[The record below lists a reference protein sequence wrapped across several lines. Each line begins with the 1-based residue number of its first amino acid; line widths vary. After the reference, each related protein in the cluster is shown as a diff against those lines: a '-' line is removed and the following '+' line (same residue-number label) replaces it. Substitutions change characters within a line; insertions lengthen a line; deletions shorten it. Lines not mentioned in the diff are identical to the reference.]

1 MNNWWSELEIMK
13 RNVAEQ
19 QEQLQLAYIKIKEL
33 SDTFNKERNDF
44 GYIVVNDKR
53 WQDNSDGWVRSM
65 HASNERKQKRMSQQG
80 YKVEIVFTQPLD
92 KDDPA
97 DWILDAVTEGKFAEF
112 TNHIHATSVSPI
124 DLESDEYKW
133 LRDATS

>member
-1 MNNWWSELEIMK
+1 
-13 RNVAEQ
+13 
-19 QEQLQLAYIKIKEL
+19 
-33 SDTFNKERNDF
+33 
-44 GYIVVNDKR
+44 VVNDKR

>member
-33 SDTFNKERNDF
+33 SDIVNKERNDF

-124 DLESDEYKW
+124 DLDSDEYKW

>member
-33 SDTFNKERNDF
+33 SDIYNKERNDF

>member
-33 SDTFNKERNDF
+33 SDIVNKERNDF